1 MDNLTKEDFQEI
13 ESKLGYLINNWYIEL
28 VNTII
33 NLAKKE
39 NVKKLYWNSSE
50 TLGNYGANES
60 KTKFFYESLPSQMG
74 FVKTK
79 ANLRGKGEEN
89 LWAMD
94 LGRNSYA
101 AEGLISL
108 EQIPKAYQ
116 GAVIG
121 ILKSRG
127 PYKKEEL
134 KRVLEIIKNSKER
147 KKDFNKTD
155 SFSYN
160 ASQTWDGGQQF
171 TGKEETIVKQK
182 LSSRLISHILETGSS
197 PVKTFLSNLIDPNQH
212 FDADVVGWALISK
225 VNQDEW
231 VINQIQTDTVNKYL
245 KAKSKVLNEMKI
257 EDKVLD
263 RQSIIDR
270 VYARTNSS
278 IWTSKVENDPEFLR
292 VLQND
297 PSIIQQLPGDQDLSE
312 RGISHDEWW
321 SNSRTAN
328 SKKKKIKNSFNLR
341 DTLRK
346 KAQAKTPEE
355 VWVDSTGKIAWSKGV
370 KQTPTTL
377 SYLQLKEIF
386 RAGGLDPKSKLVSTL
401 KNGEKFR
408 APYRKLSQEETESR
422 IDEILGKLP

>member
-263 RQSIIDR
+263 KQSIIDR

-346 KAQAKTPEE
+346 KAQAK
-355 VWVDSTGKIAWSKGV
+355 IAK
-370 KQTPTTL
+370 
-377 SYLQLKEIF
+377 
-386 RAGGLDPKSKLVSTL
+386 
-401 KNGEKFR
+401 
-408 APYRKLSQEETESR
+408 
-422 IDEILGKLP
+422 